1 MKKIFLVVS
10 MISVL
15 FLTGCNK
22 TVNNPN
28 TDVNSDVLQNEN
40 VESGNVEK
48 IVKKVDENK
57 DIVYK
62 VFERQIN
69 AEGTSPEFLLCELP
83 YINIDSKEVE
93 KINNKISSYIEDA
106 KKIEDSINS
115 VCPSYYASIND
126 NVLTVALGSK
136 PAVGMNFNGEVCF
149 LLVDEVYNID
159 IYTGELLD
167 TEDVLR
173 ITNNISSNDINLKE
187 IYNEMFSNGDIPAE
201 LKDEFRENGKLPL
214 GYDGANW
221 INEAYKEYLEYYA
234 NKTIEDIPWF
244 IDDNKNIIAEM
255 YWYTPFGATDGSV
268 IIEQVNITEIIKGKG
283 NDYYIIEDSDKK
295 VIEES
300 EYTKGYYPEFYDI
313 SNNELNIAYNEI
325 FARHGHDFQSKDLKE
340 HFNNMLWYNP
350 IEGKKVSLEELND
363 VEKENVRI
371 IKEEIDARK
380 MLLEKYKTV
389 E

>member
-40 VESGNVEK
+40 VESSNVEK

-106 KKIEDSINS
+106 KKIEDSIDS

-136 PAVGMNFNGEVCF
+136 PAVGTIFNGEVCF
-149 LLVDEVYNID
+149 LLVNEVYNID

-173 ITNNISSNDINLKE
+173 ITNNISSDDISLKE
-187 IYNEMFSNGDIPAE
+187 IFDEIFIENTAGY
-201 LKDEFRENGKLPL
+201 LKDETRENPMLLEVNVK
-214 GYDGANW
+214 
-221 INEAYKEYLEYYA
+221 YKEYADYYT

-255 YWYTPFGATDGSV
+255 YWYTPYGATDGSV
-268 IIEQVNITEIIKGKG
+268 IIEQVNVTEIIKGKG
-283 NDYYIIEDSDKK
+283 NNYYIIENSDEK
-295 VIEES
+295 VIEEN
-300 EYTKGYYPEFYDI
+300 ELYKGHYPLLDKF
-313 SNNELNIAYNEI
+313 SNSELNIAYNEI
-325 FARHGHDFQSKDLKE
+325 FARHGHDFVSKELKE
-340 HFNNMLWYNP
+340 HFTNMLWYIP
-350 IEGKKVSLEELND
+350 VEGKKVTLEELND

-371 IKEEIDARK
+371 IKEEIDERK
-380 MLLEKYKTV
+380 ILLEKYK
-389 E
+389 ENE